1 MLNCYPDSYP
11 NPAMVQRLQAKYLSY
26 LDLLVIAMWMLKAWL
41 DLSSQAALMG
51 LEAQQVIALR
61 LMRLAAGGALAESEA
76 SRMITEKVEAFSE
89 AQAAT
94 AIATMKGHNSNQVA
108 KKALGV
114 YRKRIRRNRRRL
126 TK

>member
-1 MLNCYPDSYP
+1 MN
-11 NPAMVQRLQAKYLSY
+11 Y
-26 LDLLVIAMWMLKAWL
+26 LDFLVITMRLWKTWV